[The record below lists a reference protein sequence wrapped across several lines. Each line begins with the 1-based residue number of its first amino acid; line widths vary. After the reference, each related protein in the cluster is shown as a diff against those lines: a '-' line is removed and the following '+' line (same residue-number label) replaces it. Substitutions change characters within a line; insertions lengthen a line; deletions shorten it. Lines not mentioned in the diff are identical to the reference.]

1 MTTAHGSTHRDGRS
15 RTGKRVETT
24 REALKRLADKKVEPA
39 YRGPRG
45 NPETDQDMTASSV
58 SRWELVLGG

>member
-1 MTTAHGSTHRDGRS
+1 MTTAHGSTSRDGRS
-15 RTGKRVETT
+15 RTGARVPT
-24 REALKRLADKKVEPA
+24 RVALKRLADKKVEPA

-45 NPETDQDMTASSV
+45 NPETDQEMTASSV

>member
-1 MTTAHGSTHRDGRS
+1 MTTAHGRTRQDGRR
-15 RTGKRVETT
+15 RTGRRVST
-24 REALKRLADKKVEPA
+24 REALERLADKKVEPT